1 MKPMYYESPGTLNI
15 ALLRRYAL
23 ILLDECK
30 SGSANLLRDHIKSAD
45 DSEDLLMMRSAMF
58 ECISMHLGE
67 AEAMERIRS
76 LDLSALHSGRP
87 ARFNRP
93 VTALSRSFP

>member
-1 MKPMYYESPGTLNI
+1 MNSAGIPKNMKPMYYESPVALDI

-23 ILLDECK
+23 ILLDECT
-30 SGSANLLRDHIKSAD
+30 SGSANFLRDHVRTARSGA
-45 DSEDLLMMRSAMF
+45 DLLKMRSAMF

-76 LDLSALHSGRP
+76 LDLS
-87 ARFNRP
+87 
-93 VTALSRSFP
+93 V

>member
-1 MKPMYYESPGTLNI
+1 MKPMYYESTATLSI
-15 ALLRRYAL
+15 SLLRRYAL

-30 SGSANLLRDHIKSAD
+30 SGSANLLREQVKLARSAG
-45 DSEDLLMMRSAMF
+45 DLLKMRSAMF

-76 LDLSALHSGRP
+76 LDRSA
-87 ARFNRP
+87 A
-93 VTALSRSFP
+93 